1 MKASDSLR
9 AWWLLPLGLAF
20 LVLLLQPAQGAGA
33 VGAVVCAAA
42 AGIAIGRWWPHLP
55 WPNLSSR
62 WWAAIGGIMLIALG
76 ASVFRVNL
84 TESPDWRMGD
94 WAIQRAVLEKMMAHV
109 PGAHFPTWMHAV
121 STGDA
126 PLETYPAMAYV
137 VTAHAA
143 WLMGMAND
151 VPRAMMIVAV
161 AVHIGLAVQTMRIAA
176 RVAPLPAALF
186 VGVVAL
192 LDLGDLSG
200 GGVTSLFRWG
210 LFHHAFAQVLVLW
223 SVVAVLDALRTPR
236 RSTAVRIWFAVAIAT
251 AAHPSA
257 LLQAGLMMAGLA
269 AVALLA
275 TDVPPRR
282 ALMALLHVGAGVAL
296 GAVVWMPMGARLLA
310 YGQHF
315 STAFRSA
322 NRLMADLLAGPIP
335 SSSFASVMMLGVAG
349 LVIALWSRRS
359 AAVFVATIGLGAIVL
374 LSDRVYNAFELAPS
388 PTTVR
393 LGIERFTSIARP
405 FVLAGAA
412 FALAAGVG
420 LVRRRWRG
428 ATGWRLAVAHALLAV
443 VVLGFGRQALA
454 TLGDR
459 ASRAAEE
466 ARVLAPDEASR
477 NELVAW
483 ARSQMATLP
492 AGKMARA
499 LFDADDQHYEFN
511 LVADAGMPVVHLWA
525 IPNLLLRNRIG
536 DSSDASLQRF
546 NIRWV
551 IARGKAP
558 SAGDPTTEL
567 KIGRYRIR
575 EVAGWDGEFARISA
589 ADAAAGTQVHTL
601 AITDD
606 GVDVMVTGNAA
617 PVLVTLGTGY
627 YPRWRVTDS
636 SGNRTAT
643 IEAPAVEGGR
653 ARVVGAWLAPGQYR
667 FTADGPLPSDRAGW
681 PLAGLAL
688 LGIVAGL
695 ALWRSRW
702 RWHVLF
708 RMVRL
713 QHQLRARSA
722 WLHIGGAVALT
733 LLVAGWSLRD
743 CTRAEPALVLGGGV
757 RATATVSVRIGNG
770 EWETCAYRPALG
782 EYDCTGLVT
791 VNDGTAALLYDDPA
805 SWRYPTPAIHVM
817 PQQYGI
823 TVRIEMQRHI
833 AGRYWGAATGD
844 RGSVRIGD
852 VPIEL
857 NQQFNTEFPEADAV
871 PVIIE
876 VTDPPLDGWY
886 LTLVRED
893 ALAPAPPA
901 MAPN

>member
-1 MKASDSLR
+1 MKPSDSLR

-62 WWAAIGGIMLIALG
+62 WWAAISGIMLIALG

-186 VGVVAL
+186 IGVVAL

-359 AAVFVATIGLGAIVL
+359 A
-374 LSDRVYNAFELAPS
+374 
-388 PTTVR
+388 
-393 LGIERFTSIARP
+393 
-405 FVLAGAA
+405 
-412 FALAAGVG
+412 
-420 LVRRRWRG
+420 
-428 ATGWRLAVAHALLAV
+428 
-443 VVLGFGRQALA
+443 
-454 TLGDR
+454 
-459 ASRAAEE
+459 
-466 ARVLAPDEASR
+466 
-477 NELVAW
+477 
-483 ARSQMATLP
+483 M
-492 AGKMARA
+492 
-499 LFDADDQHYEFN
+499 
-511 LVADAGMPVVHLWA
+511 
-525 IPNLLLRNRIG
+525 
-536 DSSDASLQRF
+536 
-546 NIRWV
+546 
-551 IARGKAP
+551 
-558 SAGDPTTEL
+558 
-567 KIGRYRIR
+567 
-575 EVAGWDGEFARISA
+575 
-589 ADAAAGTQVHTL
+589 
-601 AITDD
+601 
-606 GVDVMVTGNAA
+606 
-617 PVLVTLGTGY
+617 
-627 YPRWRVTDS
+627 
-636 SGNRTAT
+636 
-643 IEAPAVEGGR
+643 
-653 ARVVGAWLAPGQYR
+653 
-667 FTADGPLPSDRAGW
+667 
-681 PLAGLAL
+681 
-688 LGIVAGL
+688 
-695 ALWRSRW
+695 
-702 RWHVLF
+702 
-708 RMVRL
+708 
-713 QHQLRARSA
+713 
-722 WLHIGGAVALT
+722 
-733 LLVAGWSLRD
+733 
-743 CTRAEPALVLGGGV
+743 
-757 RATATVSVRIGNG
+757 
-770 EWETCAYRPALG
+770 
-782 EYDCTGLVT
+782 
-791 VNDGTAALLYDDPA
+791 
-805 SWRYPTPAIHVM
+805 
-817 PQQYGI
+817 
-823 TVRIEMQRHI
+823 
-833 AGRYWGAATGD
+833 
-844 RGSVRIGD
+844 
-852 VPIEL
+852 
-857 NQQFNTEFPEADAV
+857 
-871 PVIIE
+871 
-876 VTDPPLDGWY
+876 
-886 LTLVRED
+886 
-893 ALAPAPPA
+893 
-901 MAPN
+901 